1 MAANAGRVAILAGAL
16 EGRIMN
22 IVRILMT
29 GLIVALLVGPAALAQ
44 TERGTIRGTV
54 LDTSGAAI
62 GDVTVTATNVD
73 TGVVT
78 ETISTA
84 AGVYQVPQVRPGTY
98 TVEAEFSGFKR
109 FVRENVRVA
118 TAAIVPLDLVMEVG
132 AVTENV
138 TVSATAITL
147 KTESTEVSTEVNPK
161 SYVELPLQVVG
172 GSGRAVESFIFL
184 APGTSGNTFDA
195 HINGSQTLS
204 KEIQMDGLSM
214 STAEVGGDPRVILLP
229 PEAVQEFSL
238 VTNNFSAEYGNTGG
252 GVERLV
258 VRSGTNDYHGNAY
271 WFVRNDKLDA
281 SGFFAAERPVQRRN
295 EYGASIG
302 GPIFK
307 NRTFFFTN
315 WHWYKFRGG
324 ALNATGSVPTPMMR
338 NGDFSELIPAG
349 EGVIYD
355 PLSQTTVDGSTVRN
369 PFAQNMV
376 PASRHSGI
384 ATKIWDLVP
393 MPDGDGIFNNIFAQG
408 NQQNNNRNNTIKL
421 DHNFTSGHRLSTMY
435 TFGKNTDN
443 GPFAVLP
450 QPVTDARSGARGP
463 VANNGR
469 INYDW
474 IMSPTVLFH
483 MGAGIS
489 RQDQLLVNLETEGA
503 GWAEQLGIRGT
514 HNGPFPRVIIDPW
527 SSYARH
533 QRKLPTISTT
543 YLYSPSLSW
552 TKGKHNF
559 KFGAEVRKLQNNF
572 TLGPDS
578 GSFTFSRNA
587 TALPGETGTGNV
599 LASYLLGMVN
609 VGTLSIPP
617 VTGTRHSYYGFY
629 VQDDYKFRPNVTL
642 NLGLRYDIF
651 TPLTEVND
659 NHSMMN
665 PSLPNPGADGF
676 PGALEFA
683 GDCDVCTGRSR
694 LTGNDSIYLKNLGP
708 RFGLAYSINDRLV
721 FRTAYGISF
730 FPTGGQGGGNV
741 KAPSLGFSST
751 GTFQSEDGG
760 FTPGFDWEGG
770 FPQDF
775 QRPPLRD
782 PSFANGQSPSFWF
795 PGANRPQYT
804 QSFNAGF
811 QYQLAPTWLL
821 DIAWVGNKSTRLSS
835 GVTNVMQV
843 HPTHLALGDLLRS
856 NINDPAVAAAG
867 IGKPYPSFNGSVAQ
881 SLRRFPQFTGTAHWG
896 TWPAYGNS
904 TYHAL
909 QVKVEKEFTRGL
921 WLLSSYTWQKTLT
934 DSSSSLGSFFGAS
947 PRNEYNRSLEKGL
960 ALFDVPQRVVAA
972 FNYELPIGKGK
983 AIAGGASGVVQKI
996 IGGWQLN
1003 AIVSYQAGTPAVVS
1017 QNNTSPLFVSKQ
1029 MPNAVGGASPELSK
1043 SGFDP
1048 GAGDKAL
1055 NIAAFEETGSFEF
1068 GNAGAVLP
1076 NARNFSTFNE
1086 DFGLMKRIFVNEN
1099 VNVEFRFEVFN
1110 AFNRVI
1116 FGNPAASVSNPAGF
1130 GTVGGQANQPRQG
1143 QFGLKI
1149 SF

>member
-1 MAANAGRVAILAGAL
+1 
-16 EGRIMN
+16 MN
-22 IVRILMT
+22 LLRILSASFLRT
-29 GLIVALLVGPAALAQ
+29 GLVGAIAICLTTAASGQ

-54 LDTSGAAI
+54 LDTTGAAVA
-62 GDVTVTATNVD
+62 DVTVRATND
-73 TGVVT
+73 ATGVVT
-78 ETISTA
+78 ETVSTP
-84 AGVYQVPQVRPGTY
+84 AGVYQIPQVRPGTY
-98 TVEAEFSGFKR
+98 TVEAEFPGFKR

-118 TAAIVPLDLVMEVG
+118 TAAIVPLDLTLEVG
-132 AVTENV
+132 EVTENV

-147 KTESTEVSTEVNPK
+147 KTESTEVSTDVNPK

-258 VRSGTNDYHGNAY
+258 VRSGTNDFHGNGY
-271 WFVRNDKLDA
+271 WFLRNDKLDA

-295 EYGASIG
+295 EYGGSIG
-302 GPIFK
+302 GPILK
-307 NRTFFFTN
+307 NQTFFFTN

-324 ALNATGSVPTPMMR
+324 ALNATGSVPTPLMR
-338 NGDFSELIPAG
+338 SGDFSELIPAG
-349 EGVIYD
+349 EGVVYD
-355 PLSQTTVDGSTVRN
+355 PMSTRRVGTAFERD
-369 PFAQNMV
+369 PFVQNMV
-376 PASRHSGI
+376 PMSRHSSI
-384 ATKIWDLVP
+384 ATGIWGLVP
-393 MPDGDGIFNNIFAQG
+393 LPDGDGIFNNIFAQG

-421 DHNFTSGHRLSTMY
+421 DHNFTAAHRLSLMY
-435 TFGKNTDN
+435 TFGQNTDN

-450 QPVTDARSGARGP
+450 QPVTDSRSGARGP

-474 IMSPTVLFH
+474 ILSPTMLLH
-483 MGAGIS
+483 IGAGIS
-489 RQDQLLVNLETEGA
+489 RQDQLLVNEETEGA
-503 GWAEQLGIRGT
+503 GWAEQLGIQGVN
-514 HNGPFPRVIIDPW
+514 NGPFPRVIIDPW

-552 TKGKHNF
+552 TRGKHNL

-587 TALPGETGTGNV
+587 TALPGEPGTGNV
-599 LASYLLGMVN
+599 LASYLLGLVN
-609 VGTLSIPP
+609 VGSLSIPP

-629 VQDDYKFRPNVTL
+629 VQDDYKIRPDITL

-659 NHSMMN
+659 NHSILN
-665 PSLPNPGADGF
+665 PTLPNPGADGY

-694 LTGNDSIYLKNLGP
+694 LTGNDSVYMKNFGP

-721 FRTAYGISF
+721 FRSAYGISF

-760 FTPGFDWEGG
+760 ITPGFNWQDG

-782 PSFANGQSPSFWF
+782 PSFANGQSPSLWF

-821 DIAWVGNKSTRLSS
+821 DVAWVGNKSTRLAS
-835 GVTNVMQV
+835 GVTNIMQV
-843 HPTHLALGDLLRS
+843 HPNYLSLGDLLRS
-856 NINDPAVAAAG
+856 NVDDPAVAAAG
-867 IGKPYPSFNGSVAQ
+867 IGRPYPSFSGTTAQ
-881 SLRRFPQFTGTAHWG
+881 ALRLFPQFTGTSHWG

-909 QVKVEKEFTRGL
+909 QVKVEKEFVQGL

-934 DSSSSLGSFFGAS
+934 DSSSSLGSFFGSSA
-947 PRNEYNRSLEKGL
+947 RNEYNRGLEKAL

-972 FNYELPIGKGK
+972 LNYELPFGRGK
-983 AIAGGASGVVQKI
+983 AIGGSAKGVVQKI
-996 IGGWQLN
+996 IGGWQFN
-1003 AIVSYQAGTPAVVS
+1003 AIISYQAGTPVVVS

-1029 MPNAVGGASPELSK
+1029 MPNAVSGSSPELSK

-1055 NIAAFEETGSFEF
+1055 NIGAFEETGSFEF

-1076 NARNFSTFNE
+1076 NARNFNTLNE
-1086 DFGLMKRIFVNEN
+1086 DFGLMKRVFVNED

-1116 FGNPAASVSNPAGF
+1116 YGNPAASVSNPAGF
-1130 GTVGGQANQPRQG
+1130 GTVGGQSNQPRQG

>member
-1 MAANAGRVAILAGAL
+1 MINSGLRVLALPGALFALAGL
-16 EGRIMN
+16 
-22 IVRILMT
+22 T
-29 GLIVALLVGPAALAQ
+29 FAQ
-44 TERGTIRGTV
+44 TERGTIRGSIF
-54 LDTSGAAI
+54 DTTGAAVA
-62 GDVTVTATNVD
+62 GATVTATND
-73 TGVVT
+73 ATGVGT
-78 ETISTA
+78 ETVSTV
-84 AGVYQVPQVRPGTY
+84 AGVYQIPQVRPGTY
-98 TVEAEFSGFKR
+98 TVECEFSGFKK

-118 TAAIVPLDLVMEVG
+118 TGATVPLDLTLEVG
-132 AVTENV
+132 EVTESV
-138 TVSATAITL
+138 TVSSTAITL

-184 APGTSGNTFDA
+184 APGTSGTTFDA

-258 VRSGTNDYHGNAY
+258 VRSGTNDFHGNGY

-281 SGFFAAERPVQRRN
+281 SGYFADDRPVQRRN

-302 GPIFK
+302 GPILR

-324 ALNATGSVPTPMMR
+324 ALNATGSVPTPLMR
-338 NGDFSELIPAG
+338 QGDFSELIPAG
-349 EGVIYD
+349 EGMIYD
-355 PLSQTTVDGSTVRN
+355 PDTTRSVDGGFVRD
-369 PFAQNMV
+369 PFDGNV
-376 PASRHSGI
+376 IPPSRHSAI
-384 ATKIWDLVP
+384 STAIWGLVP
-393 MPDGDGIFNNIFAQG
+393 NPDENTIFNNIFAQG
-408 NQQNNNRNNTIKL
+408 NQRNDNRNNTIKL
-421 DHNFTSGHRLSTMY
+421 DHNITGSHRISLMY
-435 TFGKNTDN
+435 TFGQNTDN

-450 QPVTDARSGARGP
+450 QPVTDSRSGARGP

-474 IMSPTVLFH
+474 IVGPTMLFH

-489 RQDQLLVNLETEGA
+489 RQDQLLVNEETEGA
-503 GWAEQLGIRGT
+503 GWGEQLGIRGT
-514 HNGPFPRVIIDPW
+514 DNGPFPRVIIDPW

-552 TKGKHNF
+552 TKGKHIL
-559 KFGAEVRKLQNNF
+559 KFGAEIRKLQNNF
-572 TLGPDS
+572 TLGPDT
-578 GSFTFSRNA
+578 GSFTFNRNE
-587 TALPGETGTGNV
+587 TALPGVTGTGNV
-599 LASYLLGMVN
+599 LASYLLGLVDN
-609 VGTLSIPP
+609 GTFNIPP

-629 VQDDYKFRPNVTL
+629 VQDDYKIRPTVTL
-642 NLGLRYDIF
+642 NLGLRYDVF

-659 NHSMMN
+659 NHSMLN
-665 PSLPNPGADGF
+665 PNLPNPGADNF

-683 GDCDVCTGRSR
+683 GQCDVCRGRSR
-694 LTGNDSIYLKNLGP
+694 LTGNDSIYWKNFGP
-708 RFGLAYSINDRLV
+708 RAGLAWSINERLV
-721 FRTAYGISF
+721 FRSAYGISF

-751 GTFQSEDGG
+751 GTFLSQDGG
-760 FTPGFDWEGG
+760 ITPAFNWENG

-775 QRPPLRD
+775 ERPPLRD
-782 PSFANGQSPSFWF
+782 PSFANGQSPSIWF

-821 DIAWVGNKSTRLSS
+821 DVAWVGNKSTRLSS
-835 GVTNVMQV
+835 GVTNMMQV
-843 HPTHLALGDLLRS
+843 HPDHLVHGDLLRS
-856 NINDPAVAAAG
+856 NIDDAAVVAAG
-867 IGKPYPSFNGSVAQ
+867 YTRPYASFSGSLAQ
-881 SLRRFPQFTGTAHWG
+881 SLRRFPQFAGLSHWG

-904 TYHAL
+904 SYHAL
-909 QVKVEKEFTRGL
+909 QVKVEKEFTEGL

-934 DSSSSLGSFFGAS
+934 DSSSSLGSFFGSSA
-947 PRNEYNRSLEKGL
+947 RNEYNRSLEKAL
-960 ALFDVPQRVVAA
+960 ARFDIPQRVVAA
-972 FNYELPIGKGK
+972 FNYELPIGQGK
-983 AIAGGASGVVQKI
+983 RIAGSAKGALQKI

-1003 AIVSYQAGTPAVVS
+1003 AIISYQAGTPALVS

-1029 MPNAVGGASPELSK
+1029 MPNAVQGASASTNRDN
-1043 SGFDP
+1043 FDP
-1048 GAGDKAL
+1048 AEHKAL
-1055 NIAAFEETGSFEF
+1055 NIAAFEETGPFEF
-1068 GNAGAVLP
+1068 GNAGAFLP
-1076 NARNFSTFNE
+1076 DARNFPALNE
-1086 DFGLMKRIFVNEN
+1086 DFGLMKRIFFNEDIH
-1099 VNVEFRFEVFN
+1099 VEFRFEVFN
-1110 AFNRVI
+1110 AFNRVV
-1116 FGNPAASVSNPAGF
+1116 FGDPAGGVSNPAGF
-1130 GTVGGQANQPRQG
+1130 GTVGSQANQPRQG

>member
-1 MAANAGRVAILAGAL
+1 MNGFRSRAICCALALCLLTAG
-16 EGRIMN
+16 
-22 IVRILMT
+22 
-29 GLIVALLVGPAALAQ
+29 ALAQ
-44 TERGTIRGTV
+44 TERGTLRGNV
-54 LDTSGAAI
+54 VDSSGAAVA
-62 GDVTVTATNVD
+62 GATVSATNAE
-73 TGVVT
+73 TGVRT
-78 ETISTA
+78 ETVSTV
-84 AGVYQVPQVRPGTY
+84 AGIYQIPQVRPGIY
-98 TVEAEFSGFKR
+98 TVEAEFSGFKK

-118 TAAIVPLDLVMEVG
+118 TAAIVPVDLILEVG
-132 AVTENV
+132 EVTESV
-138 TVSATAITL
+138 TVSATSINL

-161 SYVELPLQVVG
+161 SYVELPLQVTG

-258 VRSGTNDYHGNAY
+258 VRSGTNDFHGNAY

-302 GPIFK
+302 GPILK

-324 ALNATGSVPTPMMR
+324 ALNATGSVPTQLMKT
-338 NGDFSELIPAG
+338 GDFSELVPAG

-355 PLSQTTVDGSTVRN
+355 PASTRTVEGGGYMRD
-369 PFAQNMV
+369 PFTDNMI
-376 PASRHSGI
+376 PASRHSSI
-384 ATKIWDLVP
+384 STAIWNLVP
-393 MPDGDGIFNNIFAQG
+393 NPDEAGIFNNIFAQG
-408 NQQNNNRNNTIKL
+408 NQRNDNRNNTIKL
-421 DHNFTSGHRLSTMY
+421 DHNFTASHRISTMY

-450 QPVTDARSGARGP
+450 QPVTDSRSGARGP

-469 INYDW
+469 VNYDW
-474 IMSPTVLFH
+474 IVSPTMLFH
-483 MGAGIS
+483 LGAGIS

-503 GWAEQLGIRGT
+503 GWGEQLGIRGT

-552 TKGKHNF
+552 TKGRHSF
-559 KFGAEVRKLQNNF
+559 KFGAEIRKLQNNF
-572 TLGPDS
+572 TLGPDT
-578 GSFTFSRNA
+578 GSFTFNRNL
-587 TALPGETGTGNV
+587 TALPGVAGTGNV
-599 LASYLLGMVN
+599 LASYLLGEVN
-609 VGTLSIPP
+609 NGTFNIPP

-629 VQDDYKFRPNVTL
+629 MQDDYKLTPNITL
-642 NLGLRYDIF
+642 NLGLRYDVF

-659 NHSMMN
+659 NHSILN
-665 PSLPNPGADGF
+665 PNLPNPGADGF
-676 PGALEFA
+676 LGALEFA
-683 GDCDVCTGRSR
+683 GTCDVCRGRSR
-694 LTGNDSIYLKNLGP
+694 LTGNDSIFWKNFGP
-708 RFGLAYSINDRLV
+708 RGGLAWSINERLV

-751 GTFQSEDGG
+751 GTFLTLDGG
-760 FTPGFDWEGG
+760 ITSAFNWEDG

-775 QRPPLRD
+775 ERPPLRD
-782 PSFANGQSPSFWF
+782 PSFANGQAPAIWF

-821 DIAWVGNKSTRLSS
+821 DVAWVGNKSTRLSS
-835 GVTNVMQV
+835 GVTNMMQV
-843 HPTHLALGDLLRS
+843 HPSHLGLGDLLRS
-856 NINDPAVAAAG
+856 KIDDPAVAAAG
-867 IGKPYPSFNGSVAQ
+867 FGRPYESFKGTLAQ
-881 SLRRFPQFTGTAHWG
+881 SLRRFPQFSGLSHWG

-909 QVKVEKEFTRGL
+909 QVKVEKEFTEGL

-947 PRNEYNRSLEKGL
+947 ARDEYNRSLEKGL
-960 ALFDVPQRVVAA
+960 ANFDVPQRVVAA
-972 FNYELPIGKGK
+972 FNYELPIGQGK
-983 AIAGGASGVVQKI
+983 PIAGNIGGVLQKI

-1003 AIVSYQAGTPAVVS
+1003 AIVSYQAGTPVIVS

-1029 MPNAVGGASPELSK
+1029 MPNALSGVSPERSRK
-1043 SGFDP
+1043 GFDP
-1048 GAGDKAL
+1048 AGGKAL
-1055 NIAAFEETGSFEF
+1055 NIDAFEETGAFEF
-1068 GNAGAVLP
+1068 GNAGATLP
-1076 NARNFSTFNE
+1076 NARNFAEFNE
-1086 DFGLMKRIFVNEN
+1086 DFGLMKRFAVSER
-1099 VNVEFRFEVFN
+1099 VTAEFRFEVFN
-1110 AFNRVI
+1110 AFNRVV
-1116 FGNPAASVSNPAGF
+1116 FGNPAAGVSNPAGF

-1143 QFGLKI
+1143 QFGMKI
-1149 SF
+1149 TF

>member
-1 MAANAGRVAILAGAL
+1 ML
-16 EGRIMN
+16 EGIMTA
-22 IVRILMT
+22 VQKFAT
-29 GLIVALLVGPAALAQ
+29 GVCVVLVFASAAFGQ
-44 TERGTIRGTV
+44 TERGTIRGIV

-62 GDVTVTATNVD
+62 GDVTVTATHVD

-78 ETISTA
+78 ETISTP
-84 AGVYQVPQVRPGTY
+84 AGVYQIPQVRPGTY
-98 TVEAEFSGFKR
+98 TVEAEFAGFKR

-118 TAAIVPLDLVMEVG
+118 TAAIVPLELVMEVG

-184 APGTSGNTFDA
+184 APGTTGDTFNA

-252 GVERLV
+252 GIERLV
-258 VRSGTNDYHGNAY
+258 VRSGTNDFHGNAY

-281 SGFFAAERPVQRRN
+281 SGFFAATRPVQRRN

-302 GPIFK
+302 GPIK
-307 NRTFFFTN
+307 RNRAFFFTN

-324 ALNATGSVPTPMMR
+324 ALNATGSVPTPQMR
-338 NGDFSELIPAG
+338 SGDFSELIPAG

-355 PLSQTTVDGSTVRN
+355 PLTERRVGGATVRD
-369 PFAQNMV
+369 PFSQNSV
-376 PASRHSGI
+376 PASRHSAI
-384 ATKIWDLVP
+384 SNRIWDLVP
-393 MPDGDGIFNNIFAQG
+393 LPDSDGIFNNIFAQG

-421 DHNFTSGHRLSTMY
+421 DYNLTSAHRLSTMY
-435 TFGKNTDN
+435 TFGQNTDN

-474 IMSPTVLFH
+474 IISPTMLFH
-483 MGAGIS
+483 GAAGIS

-514 HNGPFPRVIIDPW
+514 HNGPFPVVLVDPW
-527 SSYARH
+527 NSYARH

-543 YLYSPSLSW
+543 FLYSPSLSW
-552 TKGKHNF
+552 TKGRHSL
-559 KFGAEVRKLQNNF
+559 KFGAEIRKLQNNF

-578 GSFTFSRNA
+578 GSFSFSRNA

-599 LASYLLGMVN
+599 LASYLLGLVN
-609 VGTLSIPP
+609 RGTLNIPP
-617 VTGTRHSYYGFY
+617 VTGTRHSYYAFY
-629 VQDDYKFRPNVTL
+629 VQDDFKVRPNLTL

-665 PSLPNPGADGF
+665 PTLPNPRADGY

-694 LTGNDSIYLKNLGP
+694 LTGNDSIYPKNFGP
-708 RFGLAYSINDRLV
+708 RFGLAYSISNKLV
-721 FRTAYGISF
+721 FRSAYAISF

-760 FTPGFDWEGG
+760 FTPGFSWEDG

-804 QSFNAGF
+804 QSYNAGF

-821 DIAWVGNKSTRLSS
+821 DVAWVANKATRLSS

-843 HPTHLALGDLLRS
+843 HPRHLALGDLLRA
-856 NINDPAVAAAG
+856 NINDPRVAAAG
-867 IGKPYPSFNGSVAQ
+867 IAKPYASFGGTVAQ
-881 SLRRFPQFTGTAHWG
+881 SLRLFPQFAGTAHWG

-909 QVKVEKEFTRGL
+909 QVKVEKEFTEGL

-934 DSSSSLGSFFGAS
+934 DSSSSLGNFFGSSA
-947 PRNEYNRSLEKGL
+947 RDEYNRSLEKGL
-960 ALFDVPQRVVAA
+960 AIFDVPQRVVAA
-972 FNYELPIGKGK
+972 FNYELPFGNGK
-983 AIAGGASGVVQKI
+983 AIGGSAGGILQKI

-1003 AIVSYQAGTPAVVS
+1003 AIVSYQGGTPVVVS

-1029 MPNAVGGASPELSK
+1029 MPNAVSGASPERDRG
-1043 SGFDP
+1043 GFDP
-1048 GAGDKAL
+1048 GAADKAL
-1055 NIAAFEETGSFEF
+1055 NLAAFDETGSFDF

-1086 DFGLMKRIFVNEN
+1086 DFGLMKRIFFNED

-1116 FGNPAASVSNPAGF
+1116 FGNPAANVSNPAGF
-1130 GTVGGQANQPRQG
+1130 GTVGSQANQPRQG